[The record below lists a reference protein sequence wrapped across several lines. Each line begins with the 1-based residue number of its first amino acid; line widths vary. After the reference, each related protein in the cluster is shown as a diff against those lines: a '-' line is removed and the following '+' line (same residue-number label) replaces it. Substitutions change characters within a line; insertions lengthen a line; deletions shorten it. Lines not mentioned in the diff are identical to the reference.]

1 MEKLQNMCH
10 PCHGGRTLRRI
21 NNLSHNSLQ
30 TRITGDG
37 FVCRVPN
44 YGTTPSARP
53 ETSCCHALQVRAGR
67 CGLPHSKQPVASG
80 ALFYIRIGVMGYMG
94 TAANL
99 LIGQSM
105 AVHFARPLQ
114 IGYISSKILKIDN
127 VLVHNQLNN
136 FEIENF
142 GAQQPS

>member
-1 MEKLQNMCH
+1 
-10 PCHGGRTLRRI
+10 
-21 NNLSHNSLQ
+21 
-30 TRITGDG
+30 
-37 FVCRVPN
+37 
-44 YGTTPSARP
+44 
-53 ETSCCHALQVRAGR
+53 
-67 CGLPHSKQPVASG
+67 
-80 ALFYIRIGVMGYMG
+80 MGYMG

-99 LIGQSM
+99 LVGQPV

>member
-10 PCHGGRTLRRI
+10 PCHGGRTLKCV

-44 YGTTPSARP
+44 YGTTLSAP
-53 ETSCCHALQVRAGR
+53 HETVRCPALQARAGR
-67 CGLPHSKQPVASG
+67 CGLPHSKQPVANG

-99 LIGQSM
+99 LIGQPA
-105 AVHFARPLQ
+105 AVHLASALQ

-142 GAQQPS
+142 SA